1 MDATIERPQAADEF
15 LRVEARGIDGVPAGE
30 RHGRPRELAFLWA
43 GAFVNYASLLTASYL
58 TGTFGLGIWDGL
70 LATVLGT
77 LAGAVVLGL
86 LSNTGPR
93 TGEAQIVFTRRVFG
107 ARGARVG
114 AFLTLFLAVGWFAVD
129 CVIAAQ
135 AGAQLLGGG
144 GRPATFIWVLLIAA
158 ISVAVAV
165 YGHATIKVFE
175 SFGAV
180 AFALLSAL

>member
-1 MDATIERPQAADEF
+1 MASTFEGPTSAADEF
-15 LRVEARGIDGVPAGE
+15 LRVETRGIDAVPAAE

-58 TGTFGLGIWDGL
+58 TGSFGLGVWDGL

-77 LAGAVVLGL
+77 VAGAVILGL

-107 ARGARVG
+107 LRGARVG

-135 AGAQLLGGG
+135 AGSRLLGGDG
-144 GRPATFIWVLLIAA
+144 
-158 ISVAVAV
+158 
-165 YGHATIKVFE
+165 
-175 SFGAV
+175 
-180 AFALLSAL
+180 